1 MSRPAGTP
9 DARLSANMAVKS
21 IRDPS
26 LAAWRRTTLGWP
38 AGVALLVAVVLL
50 VLWGWSIGS
59 DARVLGRMPPAERAR
74 LFQLTREH
82 AEAVCATPD
91 LEDRCRAQIDLLSK
105 FPECGTE
112 CQAFV
117 ARHRPRATR

>member
-1 MSRPAGTP
+1 MPAK
-9 DARLSANMAVKS
+9 L

-26 LAAWRRTTLGWP
+26 LEAWRRTSLGWP
-38 AGVALLVAVVLL
+38 AGVALLVVVILL
-50 VLWGWSIGS
+50 AFWGWTAGS

-74 LFQLTREH
+74 LFQLTRDD
-82 AEAVCATPD
+82 AEVLCATPD
-91 LEDRCRAQIDLLSK
+91 LEDRCRAQVDLLSK

-117 ARHRPRATR
+117 ARHRPRAAR